1 MSSVAARRATAPY
14 TRTRAKGA
22 TVASHRAATMSDSE
36 PSALMLKKGRGRP
49 RKDGSVRPAKV
60 VKGCS
65 GQVVLQQYH
74 DDRKRASKEWVE
86 VAPRPIGRGLSAE
99 EKLSFLRCV
108 ASIRRMAYENSL
120 TVRSSSG
127 LFETAEPVKL
137 AAQLMGISE
146 VTAKR
151 VHSQFQESKILPDDS
166 ERGSYSHA
174 FVIEELFGQRYLES
188 WTRIVVQRC
197 IAVKKRPSYRDITAG
212 LQELAVEHARDEA
225 SLIEPADEVFLES
238 IKDALTYQ
246 RVRRWCRRNKWLF
259 KKVVKVKG
267 VVSDNSQT
275 TLLCT
280 RYCQRF
286 LGLSADSVA
295 IYLDESYCNEK
306 HAQRFAVC
314 KIDDQSTWSDEI
326 KDGRRL
332 CFCDAISEKG
342 EISVLDR
349 NRPDGEPDSRW
360 MFSPNKDQMAKKDYH
375 ASFDSKNFLDY
386 FKNALVPACE
396 RVFPQKKLVFIM
408 DNASYHVSSSFEI
421 QGDQPGSSVNVHKQS
436 NKKSLVQFLQ
446 AHRGQNAA
454 NIGMLRLELEALFV
468 EVTEELGCD
477 AARYLRSRGHDL
489 LLTPPRVSIW
499 QPIELYWASCKNE
512 VAKLYRQGRGLVE
525 TTKQLNASL
534 TKYGTA
540 EHCSKLI
547 AHTTKLVRTW
557 WEQVQRA
564 DAQAADVP
572 DIVEINSER
581 SVSDDADDMSHS
593 DDHHSGADD

>member
-1 MSSVAARRATAPY
+1 MRARMSEGEAPEEASV
-14 TRTRAKGA
+14 
-22 TVASHRAATMSDSE
+22 M
-36 PSALMLKKGRGRP
+36 MLKKGRGRP
-49 RKDGSVRPAKV
+49 RKGSVQPAKV
-60 VKGCS
+60 AKGCA
-65 GQVVLQQYH
+65 GQIVLQQYL

-86 VAPRPIGRGLSAE
+86 VAQRPIGRGLTAE

-108 ASIRRMAYENSL
+108 ASLRRMAHEKSL
-120 TVRSSSG
+120 TVRSASG
-127 LFETAEPVKL
+127 LFETPEPVKL

-151 VHSQFQESKILPDDS
+151 VHSHFQESKLLPEEC
-166 ERGSYSHA
+166 ERGVYSRA
-174 FVIEELFGQRYLES
+174 FVIQELFGQSYLET
-188 WTRIVVQRC
+188 WTRTVVQRC
-197 IAVKKRPSYRDITAG
+197 IAVKKRPSYRDITSG
-212 LQELAVEHARDEA
+212 LQELATQYARDEA
-225 SLIEPADEVFLES
+225 SLIEPADETLLES

-246 RVRRWCRRNKWLF
+246 RVRRWCRSNKWLF

-267 VVSDNSQT
+267 VVSDTSKT

-280 RYCQRF
+280 RYCKR
-286 LGLSADSVA
+286 LLELSSDCVV

-332 CFCDAISEKG
+332 CFCTAISEQG

-349 NRPDGEPDSRW
+349 NLPDDEPDSRW

-375 ASFDSKNFLDY
+375 ASFDSKNFLEY
-386 FKNALVPACE
+386 FKNSLVPACE
-396 RVFPQKKLVFIM
+396 RVFPQKKLVFVM
-408 DNASYHVSSSFEI
+408 DNAAYHVSSSFEV
-421 QGDQPGSSVNVHKQS
+421 QGDQPGSTITVNKQS
-436 NKKSLVQFLQ
+436 NKKSLVHFLQ
-446 AHRGQNAA
+446 AHRGENAA
-454 NIGMLRLELEALFV
+454 NVGMLRVELEALFV

-477 AARYLRSRGHDL
+477 AARYLRSRGHEL

-525 TTKQLNASL
+525 TTKQLNESM

-557 WEQVQRA
+557 WEDVKRA
-564 DAQAADVP
+564 EAQENDAPEPVG
-572 DIVEINSER
+572 IN
-581 SVSDDADDMSHS
+581 VHS
-593 DDHHSGADD
+593 DNSISSEEMSQSSSD